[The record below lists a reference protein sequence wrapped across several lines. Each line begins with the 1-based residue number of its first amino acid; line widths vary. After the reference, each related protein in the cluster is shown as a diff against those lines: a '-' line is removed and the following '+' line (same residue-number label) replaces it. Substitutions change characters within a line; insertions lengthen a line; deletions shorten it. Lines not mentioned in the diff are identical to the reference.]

1 MSFLFRFSID
11 ILSIYQKFSL
21 EYSNEVY
28 LIIYSLKSIY
38 CIHVNNKC
46 FKINN
51 QNKRSVCGMC

>member
-1 MSFLFRFSID
+1 MSFLYNLFRFSID

-38 CIHVNNKC
+38 CIHVNN
-46 FKINN
+46 
-51 QNKRSVCGMC
+51 